1 VVSTQDVAFTAMLTL
16 HKTVSEFDEY
26 FAFETVVL
34 RSNTRS
40 GFRDEILLHI

>member
-1 VVSTQDVAFTAMLTL
+1 MVSTQDVAFTAMLTL

-26 FAFETVVL
+26 FTFETVVL
-34 RSNTRS
+34 RLNTRS